1 MQHDDCKDYAETNPV
16 RKLNNFEDV
25 ITTCNEVSSR
35 SSQSEN
41 SKRFIINDT
50 SVSNNFRKASS
61 SFSNHFCHAD
71 SSMAR
76 PTSSNSYYN
85 SQTGTSIVHISSNSL
100 VSSTL
105 RENSNYIERQW
116 AILKEKMLPA
126 TKGKPSSSD
135 NNKGVTVPEHVEER
149 YEVDFSFIDDPN
161 GNELD
166 NSYPK
171 YSDSTK
177 SNNMT
182 SHITSGLHGNGTIND
197 NSSSYEPKFL
207 DNHILDCS
215 VPSCISMQ
223 ALTEDKSPNKSG
235 SDVTSSSDLKRFI
248 KLNDM
253 SKHSFNE
260 KSKNDRNMVHSVICD
275 INRSLVTS
283 KPSLLVP
290 SYKDEFLYNANPL
303 YLKKNKEPIHEHACS
318 TYRDAQA
325 QKCPDVNKM
334 NTVSSHEGTPGSAM
348 NVDYS
353 CPNEA
358 TKDADHEIQKTSEE
372 SKSKKYQEMLN
383 RKQKKTQKKLE
394 ESISSNE
401 VPDYKGNIPLDEI
414 INFINKDV
422 KVSSHTKSG
431 KSSKKH
437 KKRISKKDSLE
448 GDMPKNPT
456 QQREI
461 ELLNDDFQRVIES
474 SCGKKS
480 IELSDLSNCESQEV
494 KPSKNCSEEC
504 DPTLQSTVSEDEPK
518 HVSTSRDSLGDC
530 DQFSVVRKKKKLKKT
545 VCTNGLIKSVSKD
558 SCLPV
563 IAPSGDKSSFE
574 ICSKSKKNEANMYVK
589 GNIHVAEQNIPK
601 SKNRPPIKNHIEEK
615 VLLLSQTKLINVEP
629 KKISQNMAQLP
640 EQVTP
645 NLSELSNCWHVHRNA
660 ESSAAV
666 IAETFIQNRESQD
679 IIPRPSIPDRSEFP
693 ATEFS
698 SKPFI
703 ADTNFKADE
712 EPPKPRLFVTPLAK
726 KPESLSKPK
735 SVFNLKHAQA
745 FMNSTY
751 QEVIKSKGYILYNHS
766 N

>member
-1 MQHDDCKDYAETNPV
+1 MQHDDCKDYAEANPV
-16 RKLNNFEDV
+16 RKLNNLEDV

-41 SKRFIINDT
+41 AKRFIINDT

-61 SFSNHFCHAD
+61 SFGNRFCHAD
-71 SSMAR
+71 SSMAHSA
-76 PTSSNSYYN
+76 SSNSYYN

-126 TKGKPSSSD
+126 TKSKPSSSD
-135 NNKGVTVPEHVEER
+135 NDKGVTVPEHVEER

-166 NSYPK
+166 NSYSK
-171 YSDSTK
+171 YSDSCK

-182 SHITSGLHGNGTIND
+182 SHVTSIGLHGNGTIND
-197 NSSSYEPKFL
+197 NSSSCEPKFS
-207 DNHILDCS
+207 DNHMPDGS

-253 SKHSFNE
+253 SKHSYNE

-303 YLKKNKEPIHEHACS
+303 YLKRNKEPTHERACS
-318 TYRDAQA
+318 TYRDAQT

-334 NTVSSHEGTPGSAM
+334 NTVSSHEGTLGSAM

-353 CPNEA
+353 CPSEVA
-358 TKDADHEIQKTSEE
+358 KDADHEVQKSSEE

-448 GDMPKNPT
+448 GDLPKNPT

-461 ELLNDDFQRVIES
+461 ELLNDFQRVIES

-480 IELSDLSNCESQEV
+480 IELSDLCNQSQEV

-504 DPTLQSTVSEDEPK
+504 DLALQSTVSEDEPK
-518 HVSTSRDSLGDC
+518 PVSTSRDSFGDC

-545 VCTNGLIKSVSKD
+545 VCSNGLGKSVSKN
-558 SCLPV
+558 SCMPGL
-563 IAPSGDKSSFE
+563 ASSGDKSPFVL
-574 ICSKSKKNEANMYVK
+574 CSKSKKNEANMYVK

-601 SKNRPPIKNHIEEK
+601 SKSRPSIKNHVEEK
-615 VLLLSQTKLINVEP
+615 DSLPSQTKLINVEP
-629 KKISQNMAQLP
+629 KKISQNMAELP

-645 NLSELSNCWHVHRNA
+645 KLSELSNCWHIQRNVK
-660 ESSAAV
+660 SSAVV
-666 IAETFIQNRESQD
+666 IAETFLRNCESQD
-679 IIPRPSIPDRSEFP
+679 IVPCLSAPDRSEFP
-693 ATEFS
+693 ATGCS

-712 EPPKPRLFVTPLAK
+712 EPTKPRVCVMPLAK
-726 KPESLSKPK
+726 KSESLSKPK
-735 SVFNLKHAQA
+735 SAFNLKHAQA